1 MFASLGQLMESFSLG
16 CLGMNFPLRGTQVSP
31 CSHTL
36 ASIPQTSCWERRSKT
51 GVSSPL
57 PWTLGR
63 PGCRCAH
70 LSISDHC
77 RVACRRQSGLLG
89 LAIQMP
95 LLSPKFKSF
104 YPPLP
109 SFPSR
114 RCLLHMH
121 RAFSHLP
128 ALASAIPST
137 WNAIPSPSLSGIFEP
152 ASSPSF
158 DVSWQKQQL
167 LCYHSCGTEL
177 VPCWVGSSSWCLLGA
192 W

>member
-1 MFASLGQLMESFSLG
+1 MLFALLGQLMERFSLG
-16 CLGMNFPLRGTQVSP
+16 CLGVNFPPRGTQVSP

-36 ASIPQTSCWERRSKT
+36 ASIPQTSCWERKSKT

-70 LSISDHC
+70 LSVSDHC

-95 LLSPKFKSF
+95 LVSPKFKSF
-104 YPPLP
+104 YPQLP

-114 RCLLHMH
+114 HC
-121 RAFSHLP
+121 AFSHLP
-128 ALASAIPST
+128 ASASAIPST
-137 WNAIPSPSLSGIFEP
+137 WNATPSPSLSGIFEP

-158 DVSWQKQQL
+158 DLSCQKQQL
-167 LCYHSCGTEL
+167 LFYHSYGTEL
-177 VPCWVGSSSWCLLGA
+177 VPCWVGSRSWCLLGA